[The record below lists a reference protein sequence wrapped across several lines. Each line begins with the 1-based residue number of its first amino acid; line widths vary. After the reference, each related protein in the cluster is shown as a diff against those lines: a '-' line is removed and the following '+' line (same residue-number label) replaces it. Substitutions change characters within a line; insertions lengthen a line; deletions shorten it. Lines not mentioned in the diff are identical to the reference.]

1 MKKIYSTLLTIIV
14 LFLLT
19 SCVVERNEYYS
30 PSQSTDQ
37 IKSISIHYATH
48 DTTSGLKL
56 GDTLATID
64 SNEYESFCEELKT
77 LLYTHGIIVFPPVA
91 QDPNFYHHGYLINI
105 EYTNGG
111 YDRLT
116 QDLRSWENGDQS
128 GAGIGYCDEEDFYN
142 IIEKYTHL
150 DCHTEKETN

>member
-1 MKKIYSTLLTIIV
+1 MKKIYSTLLTIIM

-19 SCVVERNEYYS
+19 SCVVERSEYYS

-37 IKSISIHYATH
+37 IKSISIHYVTL
-48 DTTSGLKL
+48 DVTSDLKL

-64 SNEYESFCEELKT
+64 SNEYESFCKELKT
-77 LLYTHGIIVFPPVA
+77 LLYKSRIMVLPPVA
-91 QDPNFYHHGYLINI
+91 QDPNLYHRGYLINI

-116 QDLRSWENGDQS
+116 RGLRSWANGDQ
-128 GAGIGYCDEEDFYN
+128 GGTGIGYCDEEDFYN
-142 IIEKYTHL
+142 IIEKYSDI